1 MFPSSQ
7 TGNNISP
14 KTQREKSG
22 FNEHCSSGRQLKI
35 KEQIKVKGSICICKG
50 RAGNM
55 GQVGEFVPWAA
66 LLEGINSS
74 QVTTLFFSMREWK
87 EVNSDIYNI
96 CICML

>member
-1 MFPSSQ
+1 
-7 TGNNISP
+7 
-14 KTQREKSG
+14 
-22 FNEHCSSGRQLKI
+22 
-35 KEQIKVKGSICICKG
+35 
-50 RAGNM
+50 M
-55 GQVGEFVPWAA
+55 GQVGAFVPWAA